1 MFLQFT
7 ALLLSLIFCMPT
19 AQAAD
24 KALLGALIGAG
35 AGAAIGHSVKRG
47 GGAGTGAL
55 IGAVGGYVIGNQMDK
70 SAEQQAQP
78 PASPAQSASIPPATA
93 NCGRANDLL
102 DQADRSRDNDTKI
115 YLLEKASS
123 LCPDYAR
130 IHNDLGVAYY
140 QRNGRFDRD
149 RARDEFNSAL
159 RINPDYQIARDNL
172 ARL

>member
-1 MFLQFT
+1 
-7 ALLLSLIFCMPT
+7 MPT

-47 GGAGTGAL
+47 GGAGAGAL
-55 IGAVGGYVIGNQMDK
+55 IGAVGGYVIGNQLDK
-70 SAEQQAQP
+70 SAEQQVQQP
-78 PASPAQSASIPPATA
+78 PVRPTKSANISPATA

-102 DQADRSRDNDTKI
+102 DQSSRSRDNDTKI